1 MKIVLIVLVV
11 ILMLATLGVLFA
23 GIFGMTRANHDPYRS
38 NRLMRYRVL
47 LQAGTLVLFGLLLHL
62 LRSELAASV

>member
-1 MKIVLIVLVV
+1 MKVVLIVLVAG
-11 ILMLATLGVLFA
+11 LMLATVGVLFA
-23 GIFGMTRANHDPYRS
+23 GLFGLTRKNHDPYRS

-62 LRSELAASV
+62 LRS